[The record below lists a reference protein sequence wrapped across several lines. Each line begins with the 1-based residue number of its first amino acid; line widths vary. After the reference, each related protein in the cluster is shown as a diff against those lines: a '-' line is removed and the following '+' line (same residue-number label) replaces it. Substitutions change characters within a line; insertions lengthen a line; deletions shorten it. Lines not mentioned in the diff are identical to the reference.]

1 MRIAKLIFGKKDE
14 KMAIRIFITGMSIA
28 FSIGGIIVI
37 ISQILD
43 QSSPLYQK
51 FWWTGASIILLTLFY
66 IFYTGI
72 KAFPPEKKQAIV

>member
-14 KMAIRIFITGMSIA
+14 KIAIRIFITGISIA
-28 FSIGGIIVI
+28 FSIAGIVVI

-43 QSSPLYQK
+43 QNSPLYQK
-51 FWWTGASIILLTLFY
+51 FWWTGASIISLIVFY

-72 KAFPPEKKQAIV
+72 KAFSPDKK